1 MNQGDRDR
9 LKVLHEVE
17 KGHLGQKEAGDQLK
31 LSERWVRKLASRLRK
46 EGDGGFCT
54 G

>member
-1 MNQGDRDR
+1 MSTKERDR

-17 KGHLGQKEAGDQLK
+17 KGHLGQKEAGVQLQ

-46 EGDGGFCT
+46 EGDGGILHR
-54 G
+54 